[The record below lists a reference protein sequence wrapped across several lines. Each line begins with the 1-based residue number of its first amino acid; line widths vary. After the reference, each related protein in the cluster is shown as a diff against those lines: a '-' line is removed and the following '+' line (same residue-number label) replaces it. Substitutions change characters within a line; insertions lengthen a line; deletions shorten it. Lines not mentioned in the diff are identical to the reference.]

1 MQKEI
6 TEEKALSLMAKDD
19 SAGLRWFI
27 QRYTPY
33 VSTIVYN
40 IIGEYMTSQDV
51 EEVVSDVFCAL
62 WWNRRKAQPG
72 KVRGYLACMARG
84 HAINRLRGQGRMPM
98 LDFDEIEFPVD
109 GPEAIVIDEEKR
121 QAIQETI
128 DEMPATFKEIFVRY
142 YFYRQSTSSIAQDMG
157 LQTDAVRQRL
167 RRGRIYL
174 QNQFLERGI
183 DDEN

>member
-62 WWNRRKAQPG
+62 WWNRKKAHPG

-98 LDFDEIEFPVD
+98 LDFDEIELSVE
-109 GPEAIVIDEEKR
+109 GPELFVIDEEKR
-121 QAIQETI
+121 RTIQETI

-142 YFYRQSTSSIAQDMG
+142 YYYRQSTPSIAKDMG
-157 LQTDAVRQRL
+157 LRAETVRQRL
-167 RRGRIYL
+167 KRGRIYL

-183 DDEN
+183 DDEI

>member
-6 TEEKALSLMAKDD
+6 TEAAALALMASDD

-40 IIGEYMTSQDV
+40 IIGEHLTTQDV

-62 WWNRRKAQPG
+62 WWNRRKAQEG

-98 LDFDEIEFPVD
+98 LDFDEIELSVE
-109 GPEAIVIDEEKR
+109 GPEFWVIDEER
-121 QAIQETI
+121 RRTIQQII
-128 DEMPATFKEIFVRY
+128 DEMPVTFKEVFVRY
-142 YFYRQSTSSIAQDMG
+142 YYYRQNSSSIAKDMG
-157 LQTDAVRQRL
+157 LRTDTVRQRL
-167 RRGRIYL
+167 KRGRIYL

-183 DDEN
+183 EDDV